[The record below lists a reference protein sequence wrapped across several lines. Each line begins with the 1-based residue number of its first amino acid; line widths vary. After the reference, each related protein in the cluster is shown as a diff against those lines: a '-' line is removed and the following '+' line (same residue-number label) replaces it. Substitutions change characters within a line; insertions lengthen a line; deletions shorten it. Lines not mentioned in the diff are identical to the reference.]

1 VTVLRDCGYEDV
13 DASDVNDWGFRPCRI
28 ENFLASQV
36 HADSIVTKR
45 RSHDSPSFEA
55 MTSMRLRDLLPP
67 LVPEEYERL
76 KATIKHRDFP

>member
-1 VTVLRDCGYEDV
+1 
-13 DASDVNDWGFRPCRI
+13 
-28 ENFLASQV
+28 
-36 HADSIVTKR
+36 
-45 RSHDSPSFEA
+45 